1 MWLQLCFLS
10 ALLCRLWL
18 WGGLFGVGGVKTV
31 EFVIDVV
38 IVGVIFVVC
47 VAVVVGEVVVVVVV
61 VVAVVVVVVDV
72 LVVVFAGLASKNF
85 CRCSSSITFSL
96 SLS

>member
-1 MWLQLCFLS
+1 MCFLS

-18 WGGLFGVGGVKTV
+18 WGGLFGVGGVKIV

-47 VAVVVGEVVVVVVV
+47 VAVVVGDVVVVVVV
-61 VVAVVVVVVDV
+61 VV
-72 LVVVFAGLASKNF
+72 
-85 CRCSSSITFSL
+85 SSIIMSEIYGIL
-96 SLS
+96 SLPVATTLCTCVPSLTLPSP